1 MPEADPAPER
11 DNNSIGGTRP
21 MINLIS
27 EFWKRVI
34 KTVIEIVL
42 DLLRKKINK

>member
-1 MPEADPAPER
+1 
-11 DNNSIGGTRP
+11 
-21 MINLIS
+21 MINLMS

>member
-1 MPEADPAPER
+1 
-11 DNNSIGGTRP
+11 